1 MAGQRARA
9 LRAQG
14 RDIISLTTGE
24 PDFPTPPHIIEAAY
38 RAMLAGQTRYTDVG
52 GTPALREAVA
62 GKFRRENGLDCS
74 PGETIVSTG
83 AKQVVF
89 SALLCTVQS
98 GDEVIV
104 PTPYWVSYPDI
115 VLLAE
120 GRPVFVNCPAAR
132 GFKLQPEDLEQA
144 ITPRT
149 KWLVLNSP
157 NNPSG
162 AAYTTQELVALAQV
176 LKRHPH
182 VWVMTDDIYEHLIYD
197 GQVFATM
204 AQAAP
209 FMRDRTLTI
218 NGTSKAYA
226 MTGWRIGYAAAPQAL
241 IKAMVKL
248 QSQST
253 SNPSSVGQAAA
264 LAALT
269 GPQEF
274 IGVHCQLF
282 ERRRN
287 LVADGL
293 DAIDGI
299 ACPRPNGAFYTFASC
314 EGLFG
319 RRTPQGKAIT
329 SSEEFTEYLLP
340 SQNVATLHGGAYGMP
355 SHFRISFAT
364 TKECLAESIRRIAVA
379 VASLDA

>member
-9 LRAQG
+9 LKAQG
-14 RDIISLTTGE
+14 RDIVSLTTGE
-24 PDFPTPPHIIEAAY
+24 PDFPTPPHIIEAAHQ
-38 RAMLAGQTRYTDVG
+38 AMLAGQTRYTDVG
-52 GTPALREAVA
+52 GTMQLREAVA
-62 GKFRRENGLDCS
+62 AKFRRENGLDYRTE
-74 PGETIVSTG
+74 ETIVSTG

-89 SALLCTVQS
+89 SALMCTVQA

-120 GRPVFVNCPAAR
+120 GKPVFVDCPAAA
-132 GFKLQPEDLEQA
+132 GFKLQPADLERA

-162 AAYTTQELVALAQV
+162 AAYTAAELAALAEV
-176 LKRHPH
+176 LARHPQ

-197 GQVFATM
+197 DQPFSTM
-204 AQAAP
+204 VQAAP
-209 FMRDRTLTI
+209 FMRDRTLTV

-226 MTGWRIGYAAAPQAL
+226 MTGWRIGYAAGPQAL

-253 SNPSSVGQAAA
+253 SNPSSVGQAGA

-269 GPQEF
+269 GPQDF
-274 IGVHCQLF
+274 IAPHRQLF
-282 ERRRN
+282 QRRRD
-287 LVADGL
+287 LVVGGL
-293 DAIDGI
+293 NAIEGI
-299 ACPRPNGAFYTFASC
+299 ACPVPNGAFYTFASC
-314 EGLFG
+314 QGLFG
-319 RRTPQGKAIT
+319 RRTPEGKTIA
-329 SSEEFTEYLLP
+329 SSDDFTEYLLE
-340 SQNVATLHGGAYGMP
+340 SQDLAVLQGSAYGVP
-355 SHFRISFAT
+355 THFRISFAT
-364 TKECLAESIRRIAVA
+364 SEERLAEANRRIAAA
-379 VASLDA
+379 VAALGD